1 MQIFNKKENWNTEA
15 FFPNDRTM
23 SCKSKQKKVNLSYL
37 FSSSS
42 GHTTPW
48 GFLILGS
55 RRLYGFLQRIIEKCN
70 ISYQQNLSFW
80 KKTYEIKEK
89 QFDYVR
95 HISSLR
101 RHLYAFHTTFKPI
114 MQKIVRDDK
123 IPAHFM
129 IVAGQCFSRQNGGN
143 LMAMEHQNT
152 SEENTWSK
160 IS

>member
-80 KKTYEIKEK
+80 KKTWNKRKTIRLRTAYI
-89 QFDYVR
+89 FA
-95 HISSLR
+95 SAASLR
-101 RHLYAFHTTFKPI
+101 VSHNFQTNHAENSARRQNSRAFHDCSRAVF
-114 MQKIVRDDK
+114 
-123 IPAHFM
+123 
-129 IVAGQCFSRQNGGN
+129 FSSKWREFNGHGAN
-143 LMAMEHQNT
+143 NT